1 MLAIAASGPHV
12 RDEWTPTIG
21 MEMAHTYDE
30 SGHPEPAPDAA
41 QEPVLDEGL
50 TDESAPQSTD
60 AETAPAADEEVA
72 RLRDALLRTRAEMD
86 NLRKRNERELERS
99 RRFINES
106 LMKDLIPVLD
116 ALDQGLENAAEDDVT
131 LREGLTM
138 IRSQLLQNLSRH
150 GLALIEPEGEPFDPE
165 WHEAM
170 SMQASTQHAPD
181 SVMLVLQRGYTLHG
195 RLVRPARVIVA
206 RAP

>member
-1 MLAIAASGPHV
+1 
-12 RDEWTPTIG
+12 

>member
-1 MLAIAASGPHV
+1 
-12 RDEWTPTIG
+12 

-30 SGHPEPAPDAA
+30 SGQPEPAPEEG

-50 TDESAPQSTD
+50 TDESAPEAAATQAS
-60 AETAPAADEEVA
+60 PSADEEVG

-116 ALDQGLENAAEDDVT
+116 ALDLGLENAADDDVT
-131 LREGLTM
+131 LREGLSM
-138 IRSQLLQNLSRH
+138 IRSQLLQSLSRH
-150 GLALIEPEGEPFDPE
+150 GLSLIEPEGEPFDPE

-170 SMQASTQHAPD
+170 SMQASTQHEPD